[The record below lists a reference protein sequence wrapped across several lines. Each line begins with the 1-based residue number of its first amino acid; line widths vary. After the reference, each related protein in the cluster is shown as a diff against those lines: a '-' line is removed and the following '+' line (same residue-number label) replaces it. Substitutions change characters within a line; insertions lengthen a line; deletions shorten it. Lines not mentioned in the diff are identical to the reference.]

1 MTEKDP
7 GIKEVDLLRK
17 EHREIMTPDQ
27 LRKSYIDHMK
37 RIGASQVPSAS
48 LLPENDPSTLFT
60 GSGMQPM
67 VPYLL
72 GEKHPIG
79 NELTDIQKCLRTV
92 DIEEVGDMSHL
103 TFFEMLGRWEFRAN
117 ENDYKKK
124 QIDTIWDW
132 QIDEL
137 GMDPNRLYI
146 SVFKGSEELNIERD
160 TETIRIW
167 SEKFKSVGIE
177 PIVEEDPYKFG
188 TSRGGRIFLYGE
200 KENWWS
206 RAGSPIDMPV
216 GEPGGPDNEMFY
228 DLEPNGDSL
237 DHPASDSG
245 RFLEIGNNVFMCYK
259 KENTGFVKMKNPN
272 IDYGGG
278 LERVTTA
285 LSGDKDIYNT
295 ALFLNAKQKLAEL
308 SGKQYTDDLKSFRII
323 LDHVRAA
330 AFLINDGA
338 EPANSDA
345 GYITRRLLRR
355 AIRAGRK
362 IGIQGSFVEELAEV
376 YIDEATA
383 YEDFIADKKKVMEII
398 NKEEK
403 LFHKTLQQGEIEIQ
417 KHLKSKGKVTGADAF
432 YFYET
437 YGFPIELTEEL
448 LAESGYRI
456 EEKESY
462 AEAARKHAEMSRT
475 ASAGKFKGGLA
486 DQSAETT
493 ALHTAAH
500 LLLAGLR
507 QVLGDHVLQ
516 KGSNITAERLRF
528 DFNHNEK
535 LTPEQLSE
543 VEKFVN
549 DAIASKAVVS
559 FSEMPKTEAKE
570 SGVSANFWDK
580 YPDIV
585 KVYTIRDGEGK
596 VWSREV
602 CGGPH
607 VENTGCL
614 GKFRIVKEQS
624 SSAGVRRIKAVI
636 DDRI

>member
-1 MTEKDP
+1 M
-7 GIKEVDLLRK
+7 
-17 EHREIMTPDQ
+17 MTPDQ
-27 LRKSYIDHMK
+27 LRKSFVGYMK

-72 GEKHPIG
+72 GETHPIG
-79 NELTDIQKCLRTV
+79 NEITDIQKCLRTV

-103 TFFEMLGRWEFRAN
+103 TFFEMLGRWEFGAN

-124 QIDTIWDW
+124 QIDAIWDW
-132 QIDEL
+132 QINEL
-137 GMDPNRLYI
+137 GIDPKRLYI
-146 SVFKGSEELNIERD
+146 SAFKGSEELNIERD
-160 TETIRIW
+160 TETIRLW
-167 SEKFKSVGIE
+167 SEKFRSVGIE
-177 PIVEEDPYKFG
+177 PIVEEDPYKYG
-188 TSRGGRIFLYGE
+188 ASRGGRIFLYGE

-206 RAGSPIDMPV
+206 RAGSPLDMPV

-228 DLEPNGDSL
+228 DLEPDGNSL
-237 DHPASDSG
+237 DHPASDSE

-259 KENTGFVKMKNPN
+259 KEDKGFVKMKNPN

-278 LERVTTA
+278 LERVATA
-285 LSGDKDIYNT
+285 LSGDRDIYNT
-295 ALFLNAKQKLAEL
+295 ALFLNAKQKLTEL
-308 SGKQYTDDLKSFRII
+308 SGKEYTDDLKSFRII
-323 LDHVRAA
+323 LDHVRAS

-345 GYITRRLLRR
+345 GYVTRRLLRR

-362 IGIQGSFVEELAEV
+362 IGIQGSFVGELAEV

-383 YEDFIADKKKVMEII
+383 YEDLVANKKKVIEVI

-403 LFHKTLQQGEIEIQ
+403 LFHKTLQQGEVEIR
-417 KHLKSKGKVTGADAF
+417 KHLKNKGKVTGADAF

-437 YGFPIELTEEL
+437 YGFPLELTEEL

-462 AEAARKHAEMSRT
+462 AETARKHAEMSRT

-528 DFNHNEK
+528 DFNHDEK

-543 VEKFVN
+543 VEQFVN
-549 DAIASKAVVS
+549 DAIAAKAVVS
-559 FSEMPKTEAKE
+559 FSELPKTAAKE
-570 SGVSANFWDK
+570 SGVSGNFWDK

-585 KVYTIRDGEGK
+585 KVYTIQDAEGK
-596 VWSREV
+596 VWSKEV

-636 DDRI
+636 EK

>member
-1 MTEKDP
+1 
-7 GIKEVDLLRK
+7 
-17 EHREIMTPDQ
+17 MTPDQ
-27 LRKSYIDHMK
+27 LRKSFVGYMK

-79 NELTDIQKCLRTV
+79 NEITDVQKCLRTV

-103 TFFEMLGRWEFRAN
+103 TFFEMIGRWEFRAN
-117 ENDYKKK
+117 ADDYKKK
-124 QIDTIWDW
+124 QIDAIWDW
-132 QIDEL
+132 QVNEL
-137 GMDPNRLYI
+137 GIDPHRLYI
-146 SVFKGSEELNIERD
+146 SAFKGSEELNIERD
-160 TETIRIW
+160 TEAVRLW

-177 PIVEEDPYKFG
+177 PIVEEEPYKYG

-206 RAGSPIDMPV
+206 RVGSPFDMPV
-216 GEPGGPDNEMFY
+216 GESGGPDNEMFY
-228 DLEPNGDSL
+228 DFEPDGDSL
-237 DHPASDSG
+237 DHPASDSE

-278 LERVTTA
+278 LERVVMA
-285 LSGDKDIYNT
+285 VNGDRDIYDT
-295 ALFLNAKQKLAEL
+295 AFFLNAKQKLVEL
-308 SGKQYTDDLKSFRII
+308 SGKEYTDDLKSFRII

-362 IGIQGSFVEELAEV
+362 IGIQGSFVAELAEV

-383 YEDFIADKKKVMEII
+383 YEDLIANKKNVLEII
-398 NKEEK
+398 RKEEK
-403 LFHKTLQQGEIEIQ
+403 LFHKTLQQGEIEIR
-417 KHLKSKGKVTGADAF
+417 KHLKNKGKVTGADAF

-437 YGFPIELTEEL
+437 YGFPLELTEEL
-448 LAESGYRI
+448 LAESGYI
-456 EEKESY
+456 MEEKESY
-462 AEAARKHAEMSRT
+462 AEAAMKHAQMSRT
-475 ASAGKFKGGLA
+475 AAAGKFKGGLA
-486 DQSAETT
+486 DQSTETT
-493 ALHTAAH
+493 ALHTVAH

-507 QVLGDHVLQ
+507 HVLGDHVIQ

-528 DFNHNEK
+528 DFNHDEK
-535 LTPEQLSE
+535 LTTAQLSE

-549 DAIASKAVVS
+549 DAISSKAIVS
-559 FSEMPKTEAKE
+559 FSEIPKTEARE
-570 SGVSANFWDK
+570 NGISGNFWDK

-585 KVYTIRDGEGK
+585 KVYTIQDAEGK

-607 VENTGCL
+607 VDNTGCL

-636 DDRI
+636 ENLPSQ

>member
-1 MTEKDP
+1 
-7 GIKEVDLLRK
+7 
-17 EHREIMTPDQ
+17 MTPDQ
-27 LRKSYIDHMK
+27 LRKSYISYMEK
-37 RIGASQVPSAS
+37 IGASRVPSAS

-79 NELTDIQKCLRTV
+79 NEITDIQKCLRTV
-92 DIEEVGDMSHL
+92 DIDEVGDMSHL
-103 TFFEMLGRWEFRAN
+103 TFFEMTGRWEFGAN

-124 QIDTIWDW
+124 QIDAVWDW
-132 QIDEL
+132 QINEL
-137 GMDPNRLYI
+137 GIDPGRLYI
-146 SVFKGSEELNIERD
+146 SAFKGSEELDIERD
-160 TETIRIW
+160 TETIRLW

-177 PIVEEDPYKFG
+177 PVVEEEPYKYG

-206 RAGSPIDMPV
+206 RAGSPSHMPV

-228 DLEPNGDSL
+228 DLEPEGDSFA
-237 DHPASDSG
+237 HPASDGG

-259 KENTGFVKMKNPN
+259 KEDTGFVKMKNPN

-278 LERVTTA
+278 LERIATA
-285 LSGDKDIYNT
+285 LNGDRDIYNT
-295 ALFLNAKQKLAEL
+295 AFFLNAKQKLVEL
-308 SGKQYTDDLKSFRII
+308 SGKKYTDDLKSFRII

-338 EPANSDA
+338 EPANNDA
-345 GYITRRLLRR
+345 GYVTRRLLRR

-362 IGIQGSFVEELAEV
+362 IGIQGSFVGELAEV

-383 YEDFIADKKKVMEII
+383 YEDLIANKEKVMEII

-403 LFHKTLQQGEIEIQ
+403 LFGKTLQQGEIEIR
-417 KHLKSKGKVTGADAF
+417 KHLKHKGKVTGRDAF

-437 YGFPIELTEEL
+437 YGFPLELTEEF
-448 LAESGYRI
+448 LAESGYCI

-462 AEAARKHAEMSRT
+462 AEAAEKHAEMSRT

-507 QVLGDHVLQ
+507 QVLGEHVWQ

-535 LTPEQLSE
+535 LTPEQLVK
-543 VEKFVN
+543 VEAFVN

-559 FSEMPKTEAKE
+559 FSELPKTEAKE
-570 SGVSANFWDK
+570 SGISGNFWDK

-585 KVYTIRDGEGK
+585 KVYTIQDADGK

-607 VENTGCL
+607 VENTECL
-614 GKFRIVKEQS
+614 GRFRIVKEQS

-636 DDRI
+636 DGIR